1 MICSDYD
8 QLGRQPAR
16 PLAGFEDAC
25 YPIDSIL
32 CWEFRDYRWVNWK
45 LTMPRNDL
53 KPWEPQSL
61 PTLRHWIE
69 AVIGFM
75 GRLFEHHAPSFAT
88 VGFDGSIARG
98 MVHSMTSHAAD
109 RKSTRL
115 NSSH

>member
-1 MICSDYD
+1 
-8 QLGRQPAR
+8 
-16 PLAGFEDAC
+16 
-25 YPIDSIL
+25 
-32 CWEFRDYRWVNWK
+32 
-45 LTMPRNDL
+45 MPRNDL

-98 MVHSMTSHAAD
+98 MVHSMPSHAAAIARGEGGPLLTAIED
-109 RKSTRL
+109 FWNGFKRQGEKL
-115 NSSH
+115 VENSDAIGRASCRERVCKYV

>member
-1 MICSDYD
+1 MMASAYD
-8 QLGRQPAR
+8 RLGRQPGE
-16 PLAGFEDAC
+16 PLASFEDAF

-75 GRLFEHHAPSFAT
+75 GRLRSEERR
-88 VGFDGSIARG
+88 VGKECVSRCRCRWSPY
-98 MVHSMTSHAAD
+98 H
-109 RKSTRL
+109 
-115 NSSH
+115 